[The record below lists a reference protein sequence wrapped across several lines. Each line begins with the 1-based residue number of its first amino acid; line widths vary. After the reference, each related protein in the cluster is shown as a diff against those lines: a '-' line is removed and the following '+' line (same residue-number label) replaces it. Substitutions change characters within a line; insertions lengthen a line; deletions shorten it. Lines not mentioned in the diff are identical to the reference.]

1 MINITRYIN
10 LRVVEEDLEAE
21 NQQILEEVEE
31 LKQGNYSV
39 NRLTLTIKKIKENQE
54 VPFFLNMEDMKK
66 ILSIIE
72 NEEVKNMIENKIE
85 EQIIREKNTFEI
97 IAFDETGK
105 TYPKE
110 IYLKTDSNDKQIV
123 NIGGYGYYLED
134 LFNKTN
140 SLLNKETLC
149 IDFAG
154 RNHNG
159 TSVFIKSK
167 DLINLAPIQEYL
179 LLDNK

>member
-31 LKQGNYSV
+31 LKQGNYSI

-72 NEEVKNMIENKIE
+72 NE
-85 EQIIREKNTFEI
+85 
-97 IAFDETGK
+97 
-105 TYPKE
+105 
-110 IYLKTDSNDKQIV
+110 
-123 NIGGYGYYLED
+123 
-134 LFNKTN
+134 
-140 SLLNKETLC
+140 
-149 IDFAG
+149 
-154 RNHNG
+154 
-159 TSVFIKSK
+159 
-167 DLINLAPIQEYL
+167 
-179 LLDNK
+179 